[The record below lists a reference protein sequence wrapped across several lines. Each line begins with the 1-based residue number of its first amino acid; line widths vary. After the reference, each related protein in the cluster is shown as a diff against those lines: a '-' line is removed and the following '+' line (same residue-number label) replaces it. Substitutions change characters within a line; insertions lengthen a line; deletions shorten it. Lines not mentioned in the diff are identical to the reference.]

1 MESRLGEQQTPRKV
15 RPQAS
20 ARPPLSQVLPHRAR
34 KKHVRAGRLRLLPHP
49 AGVSGRSRD
58 RWPRRG
64 RRGCRALG
72 RWRLPC
78 PRTWGS
84 PQASLC
90 CVLTPER
97 GGGGGVPATSPPPP
111 TKADHQPCLRP
122 GFKGSKDVILYS
134 ILYFRGRVRPAGS
147 TGPSCGLCPINTQRA
162 RPALWCC
169 SRGPTGTRRPAL
181 GAPASEGEGEGG
193 AAQGSGWATVG
204 WRVLVSGL
212 PGGAQ
217 RGEHFLTQVPGASRP
232 PSHHPPVQTLCLR
245 SWGDGRKPSPPA
257 NPPVC

>member
-15 RPQAS
+15 RPPGLSPPSPLTGTSSSS
-20 ARPPLSQVLPHRAR
+20 AEKTCAGWPPAPPTPSRR
-34 KKHVRAGRLRLLPHP
+34 CER
-49 AGVSGRSRD
+49 RSRD

-64 RRGCRALG
+64 RRARRALG
-72 RWRLPC
+72 RWRLSC

-90 CVLTPER
+90 CVLTPEG

-169 SRGPTGTRRPAL
+169 SWGPTGTRRPAL
-181 GAPASEGEGEGG
+181 GAAASEGEGGG
-193 AAQGSGWATVG
+193 
-204 WRVLVSGL
+204 REGL
-212 PGGAQ
+212 PRGLAGRPWGGGCSCRVCQ
-217 RGEHFLTQVPGASRP
+217 VGPRGESI
-232 PSHHPPVQTLCLR
+232 S
-245 SWGDGRKPSPPA
+245 
-257 NPPVC
+257 